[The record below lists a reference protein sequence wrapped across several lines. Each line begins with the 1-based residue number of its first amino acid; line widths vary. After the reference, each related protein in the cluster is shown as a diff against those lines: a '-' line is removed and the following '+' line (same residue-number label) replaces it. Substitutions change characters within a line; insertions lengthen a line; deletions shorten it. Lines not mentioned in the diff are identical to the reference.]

1 MNHLYFCPRCDA
13 TLNPNNKI
21 IIAAANGPRKG
32 LILFSPKPGDYEAIV
47 ADDLDLRDGDLV
59 DMRCPVCSQTLTSDM
74 NDRLAS
80 IKFKSEDTGAEGM
93 VNFSRR
99 YGERATY
106 FVTREEIDSYGDDA
120 AAYAKMNFFGE

>member
-59 DMRCPVCSQTLTSDM
+59 GHALPGV
-74 NDRLAS
+74 LADPYQRH
-80 IKFKSEDTGAEGM
+80 E
-93 VNFSRR
+93 
-99 YGERATY
+99 
-106 FVTREEIDSYGDDA
+106 
-120 AAYAKMNFFGE
+120 